1 MKNKYVVFVNFCAF
15 QRLVENK
22 FNIKIWTFQ
31 SGRGVEL
38 DNMTMLSHFYSS
50 SISFHKSFS
59 EIPQQNGV
67 AQQKHTHI
75 IEMVSTFLLGATL
88 PSNFWVEVTYH
99 VFYTIKRL
107 SSPNFQGFSH
117 FQILFHRPPGNN
129 FLRIIGCEC
138 FPNMSSRVSNK
149 LLPGYASISKGYR
162 FLDPKTGC
170 VHVSRHIAFHE
181 LVFPYATLC
190 CPSPIS
196 QSSSSF
202 DPLVVT
208 SPLFLI

>member
-138 FPNMSSRVSNK
+138 FPNMSSRVSNYF
-149 LLPGYASISKGYR
+149 LHHSFHCIFLRYVSNSKWY
-162 FLDPKTGC
+162 FCLDPKIGR
-170 VHVSRHIAFHE
+170 VYVSFHVVFQE
-181 LVFPYATLC
+181 LVSCNAFSC
-190 CPSPIS
+190 S
-196 QSSSSF
+196 
-202 DPLVVT
+202 
-208 SPLFLI
+208 

>member
-1 MKNKYVVFVNFCAF
+1 MVFVNFCAF

-50 SISFHKSFS
+50 SISFHKSFL

-67 AQQKHTHI
+67 AQQKHRHI

-99 VFYTIKRL
+99 VFIPLKDCQPLIFKDFLIFKY
-107 SSPNFQGFSH
+107 FSIALLAIIFFESLVVNS
-117 FQILFHRPPGNN
+117 FQICHLEYLTISFTIHSIVFSLGM
-129 FLRIIGCEC
+129 
-138 FPNMSSRVSNK
+138 FPTLN
-149 LLPGYASISKGYR
+149 GIS
-162 FLDPKTGC
+162 
-170 VHVSRHIAFHE
+170 V
-181 LVFPYATLC
+181 
-190 CPSPIS
+190 
-196 QSSSSF
+196 
-202 DPLVVT
+202 
-208 SPLFLI
+208 